1 MDKRLP
7 TVWSRA
13 LSHRQQKQL
22 SSPFL
27 PCFWEHLNSLLG
39 LSLTSSP
46 GCIQEKTIAR
56 EEMLKGRNRASK
68 MAQRL
73 RHSLLCLTAEFK
85 PQIPD
90 DGSRIDS
97 QRVSSDPHAHTH
109 THVSKCN
116 TKGHVSTFLWV
127 DVCRCVWE

>member
-13 LSHRQQKQL
+13 LSHRQQSWASSRSSDGL

-56 EEMLKGRNRASK
+56 EEMLKGRNRAGK

-73 RHSLLCLTAEFK
+73 EAFAAM
-85 PQIPD
+85 PD
-90 DGSRIDS
+90 NPSSSPRS
-97 QRVSSDPHAHTH
+97 QMTGV
-109 THVSKCN
+109 
-116 TKGHVSTFLWV
+116 
-127 DVCRCVWE
+127 E